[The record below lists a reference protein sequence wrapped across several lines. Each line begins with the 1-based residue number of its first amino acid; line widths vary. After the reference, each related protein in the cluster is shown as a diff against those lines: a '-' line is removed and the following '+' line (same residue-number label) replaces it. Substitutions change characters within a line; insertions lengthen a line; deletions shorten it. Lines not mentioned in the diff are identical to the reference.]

1 MDSSNKFVS
10 ALENVLFSSRW
21 LLAPF
26 FAALALSLFILLL
39 KTGQHVIHLILTAS
53 GSTES
58 DVVLEVL
65 GLIDLCLTGSLVVLV
80 IFSGYE
86 NFVSRTDSTRNKSWP
101 EWMATIDFGGLKLKL
116 ISSIVA
122 ISGIQ
127 TLRSFMDIKNES
139 DRTLSWSVGIHL
151 AFVLS
156 AVLLA
161 LSERIS
167 HGGGNKGGDAEH

>member
-1 MDSSNKFVS
+1 MSKLPRLIQV
-10 ALENVLFSSRW
+10 VLFSSRW

-39 KTGQHVIHLILTAS
+39 KTGQHMVHLIQTAF
-53 GSTES
+53 GLTES
-58 DVVLEVL
+58 EVVLEVL

-86 NFVSRTDSTRNKSWP
+86 NFISRTDSTRNKSWP

-127 TLRSFMDIKNES
+127 TLRAFMDIQNES
-139 DRTLSWSVGIHL
+139 DRSLSWSVGIHL
-151 AFVLS
+151 DFVLS

-167 HGGGNKGGDAEH
+167 HGGGYKGGEAEH

>member
-1 MDSSNKFVS
+1 MESGHKFVTT
-10 ALENVLFSSRW
+10 LENVLFSSRW

-39 KTGQHVIHLILTAS
+39 KTGQHVFHLVETAF

-86 NFVSRTDSTRNKSWP
+86 NFISRTDPTRNKSWP

-127 TLRSFMDIKNES
+127 TLRAFMDIQNES
-139 DRTLSWSVGIHL
+139 DRSLSWSVGIHL
-151 AFVLS
+151 TFVLS

-167 HGGGNKGGDAEH
+167 HGGGKADDGGH

>member
-1 MDSSNKFVS
+1 MESGNKYVT

-26 FAALALSLFILLL
+26 FAALALSLLILLL
-39 KTGQHVIHLILTAS
+39 KTGQHVFHLVETS
-53 GSTES
+53 FGSTES

-86 NFVSRTDSTRNKSWP
+86 NFVSRTDPARNKSWP

-127 TLRSFMDIKNES
+127 TLRAFMDIQNES
-139 DRTLSWSVGIHL
+139 DRSLMWSVGIHL

-161 LSERIS
+161 VSERIS
-167 HGGGNKGGDAEH
+167 GHGPATAGEPEH

>member
-1 MDSSNKFVS
+1 MNSSNKFVIS
-10 ALENVLFSSRW
+10 MENVLFASRW

-26 FAALALSLFILLL
+26 FFALALSLTVLLL
-39 KTGQHVIHLILTAS
+39 KTGQHVFHLVETAF

-86 NFVSRTDSTRNKSWP
+86 NFVSRTDPGRNKSWP
-101 EWMATIDFGGLKLKL
+101 EWMASIDFGGLKLKL

-127 TLRSFMDIKNES
+127 TLRSFMEIQNES
-139 DRTLSWSVGIHL
+139 DRSLMWSVGIHL

-156 AVLLA
+156 ALLLA
-161 LSERIS
+161 LSERLS
-167 HGGGNKGGDAEH
+167 HSPSPAGEAEH

>member
-1 MDSSNKFVS
+1 MESSKKFVTIM
-10 ALENVLFSSRW
+10 ENVLFSSRW

-39 KTGQHVIHLILTAS
+39 KTGQHVFHLVETS
-53 GSTES
+53 FGSTES

-86 NFVSRTDSTRNKSWP
+86 NFVSRTDPSRNRSWP

-127 TLRSFMDIKNES
+127 TLRSFMDIQNAS
-139 DRTLSWSVGIHL
+139 DRSLMWSVGIHL

-161 LSERIS
+161 VSEKIS
-167 HGGGNKGGDAEH
+167 GHGPTKTGGSDH

>member
-1 MDSSNKFVS
+1 MDSGKKIVTV
-10 ALENVLFSSRW
+10 LENVLFSSRW

-39 KTGQHVIHLILTAS
+39 KTGQHVFHLVLTS
-53 GSTES
+53 FGSTES

-86 NFVSRTDSTRNKSWP
+86 NFVSRTDPSRNASWP

-127 TLRSFMDIKNES
+127 TLRIFMDIQNAS
-139 DRTLSWSVGIHL
+139 DRTLMWSVSIHL

-161 LSERIS
+161 VSEKIS
-167 HGGGNKGGDAEH
+167 GHGPIKAPDSDH

>member
-1 MDSSNKFVS
+1 MESENKLVS
-10 ALENVLFSSRW
+10 GLENLLFSSRW

-39 KTGQHVIHLILTAS
+39 KTGQHMVHLAETAF
-53 GSTES
+53 GLTES
-58 DVVLEVL
+58 EVVLEVL
-65 GLIDLCLTGSLVVLV
+65 GLIDLSLTGSLVVLV

-86 NFVSRTDSTRNKSWP
+86 NFVSRTEPGRNTSWP
-101 EWMATIDFGGLKLKL
+101 KWLATIDFGGLKLKL

-127 TLRSFMDIKNES
+127 TLRAFMNVQNES
-139 DRTLSWSVGIHL
+139 DRSLSWSVGIHL
-151 AFVLS
+151 TFVVS

-167 HGGGNKGGDAEH
+167 HGGSKADDGGH

>member
-1 MDSSNKFVS
+1 MDSGKKIVTVM
-10 ALENVLFSSRW
+10 ENVLFSSRW

-39 KTGQHVIHLILTAS
+39 KTGQHVFHLVLTS
-53 GSTES
+53 FGSTES

-86 NFVSRTDSTRNKSWP
+86 NFVSRTDPSRNKSWP

-127 TLRSFMDIKNES
+127 TLRTFMNIQNES
-139 DRTLSWSVGIHL
+139 DRSLSWSVGIHL

-167 HGGGNKGGDAEH
+167 HGGAKSGDGGY